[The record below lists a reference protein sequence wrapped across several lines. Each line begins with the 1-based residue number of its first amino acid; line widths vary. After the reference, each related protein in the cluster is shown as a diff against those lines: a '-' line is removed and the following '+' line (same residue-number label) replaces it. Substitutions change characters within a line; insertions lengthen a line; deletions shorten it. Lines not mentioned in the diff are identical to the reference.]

1 MPPAVAPTSP
11 QVPPHWRRLASQRYS
26 WTSSMRVPKLPF
38 GCTKATVVPRLP
50 GRGAWSIGGG
60 AGGDHRGEG
69 RGAVVDAVADVVEA
83 LAALLDRLGDR
94 GVGAGGRG
102 ELDVGVGDLD
112 EGLLDAVAVDDLA
125 VVHLGAERLL
135 VVGDG
140 RLQVADGDG
149 DVVDLG
155 EQAASSS

>member
-1 MPPAVAPTSP
+1 
-11 QVPPHWRRLASQRYS
+11 
-26 WTSSMRVPKLPF
+26 MRVPKLPL

-50 GRGAWSIGGG
+50 GRGAWSMAVAPAATMAAEGG
-60 AGGDHRGEG
+60 
-69 RGAVVDAVADVVEA
+69 GAVVDTVADVVEA
-83 LAALLDRLGDR
+83 LAPLLDRLGDR
-94 GVGAGGRG
+94 GVGSGGRG
-102 ELDVGVGDLD
+102 ELDVRVGHLD

-140 RLQVADGDG
+140 GLEVADRDG

-155 EQAASSS
+155 QQHEVS